1 MTDWSQL
8 TKSGFHYMYTT
19 CICTAALQNIHVA
32 VFPKT
37 QWSEDR
43 GQ

>member
-1 MTDWSQL
+1 MINPLQYYMQYTKGISLANQL
-8 TKSGFHYMYTT
+8 YGT
-19 CICTAALQNIHVA
+19 